1 MMSHESSDQRSD
13 INRHFK
19 REGRIMVWAAV
30 GVPIILVI
38 GLWLLAPYILPALSR

>member
-1 MMSHESSDQRSD
+1 MSQESSDQRSG

-30 GVPIILVI
+30 GVPIVLVV
-38 GLWLLAPYILPALSR
+38 GLWLLSPYILPVLSR